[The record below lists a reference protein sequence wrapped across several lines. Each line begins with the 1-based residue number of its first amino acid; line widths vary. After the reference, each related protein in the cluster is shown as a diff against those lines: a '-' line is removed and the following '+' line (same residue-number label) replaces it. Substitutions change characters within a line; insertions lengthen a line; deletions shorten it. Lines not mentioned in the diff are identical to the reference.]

1 MPQPLVKAIL
11 LVLAVLAWGT
21 AFVVAIAKDGW
32 PIAAF
37 AAVTLAA
44 AEVVAWGVRR

>member
-21 AFVVAIAKDGW
+21 AFVVAMVKDGW
-32 PIAAF
+32 PIAVFMALV
-37 AAVTLAA
+37 AVG
-44 AEVVAWGVRR
+44 EVIVWARRA